1 MSDRVYPPVITAFK
15 SLWRYLGLKFDFQ
28 GSENLPLAGGGV
40 IAMNHI
46 SYIDFAVVGTAAL
59 SRKRYIRFMAKKEI
73 FDNRYAGPLMR
84 GMKHIPVDREKG
96 STSLVAAMRALRAG
110 ELVGIFPEATISQ
123 SFEVKALKSGAVRL
137 AQGSERPL
145 IPTAIWGSQRIY
157 TKGHK
162 INLRRQKIP
171 VTVIFGQPYLVPKGA
186 DIAAAEQELKDKL
199 RALVE
204 TARAHYPTDPRGEW
218 WAPASQGGGARALT
232 SEEM

>member
-1 MSDRVYPPVITAFK
+1 MADRVYPPVIAAFRT
-15 SLWRYLGLKFDFQ
+15 LWRGLGLRFDFQ
-28 GSENLPLAGGGV
+28 GVENLPLSGGAV

-46 SYIDFAVVGTAAL
+46 SYVDFAVVGTAAL
-59 SRKRYIRFMAKKEI
+59 RRRRYIRFMAKKEI

-84 GMKHIPVDREKG
+84 GMHHIAVDREKG
-96 STSLVAAMRALRAG
+96 STSLVAAMRALRGG

-137 AQGSERPL
+137 AQGSQTPI

-162 INLRRQKIP
+162 PSLKRAKIP
-171 VTVIFGQPYLVPKGA
+171 VTVIFGQPYLVSKDA
-186 DIAAAEQELKDKL
+186 DVAAAEQELKDKL

-204 TARAHYPTDPRGEW
+204 QARLGYPDSPVANW
-218 WAPASQGGGARALT
+218 WAPASQGGSAPALT